1 MFKIEL
7 KICIFLLLIKVLL
20 PLNVKAEREYI
31 QEGYGPIKQGKQMDT
46 SSFLFRKDVALDL
59 ANRYYAG
66 RYGITGV
73 SNASM
78 VGVKDI
84 NNTRDAAAISFTA
97 DFSYQSRE
105 GMRSFVY
112 LLVIRNYDYTWRA
125 VSDYRTTTAGML
137 REHGLNKEAEKFKN
151 R

>member
-1 MFKIEL
+1 MFKSQL
-7 KICIFLLLIKVLL
+7 KICIFVFLFMTLL
-20 PLNVKAEREYI
+20 PLNVKAEKEYI
-31 QEGYGPIKQGKQMDT
+31 QEGYGPIKQDKQIDT

-66 RYGITGV
+66 HHGITGV
-73 SNASM
+73 SNVSI
-78 VGVKDI
+78 VHVRDI
-84 NNTRDAAAISFTA
+84 NDTRDAAVISFTA

-105 GMRSFVY
+105 AMRSFVY

-137 REHGLNKEAEKFKN
+137 KQHGLNKEAEKFN
-151 R
+151 SR